1 MQRSGVFVSEIST
14 GNEII
19 AGQRGVT
26 LFGRRM
32 PDQIPPLSGWFLRLF
47 QIVWWASFVT
57 ALVGTIFFSV
67 SEERRDQQVRL
78 DILSTGIGLTSQT
91 DDGWEASP
99 FTEAANAAGVRAGD
113 IVIAVNG
120 APVAD
125 DLKFLARQLS
135 GPDGSIARLTLRH
148 AGGTQETV
156 PIAKDS
162 NYIKRAYAGSSLT
175 YETQRWAQFAL
186 NNGLSFFLLTVSLV
200 LILKRAREPVAAM
213 IAMGWTFTA
222 IPFSAMGLP
231 DWVGHLGTAVLF
243 LLLPIGISLFPDSR
257 FVSRWNWL
265 TLVASLML
273 VLSYFAGV
281 FSVGSQLLYLTNIF
295 IVFASLAVAVSVR
308 YRRLSSGTERQ
319 QLKFFTLGLIV
330 LSVCIMTAAI
340 GAAVAIG
347 QPVGGLSGWVNL
359 IYAFLITFGFTIF
372 GTGILISLLRYRL
385 YDAERTISRSVA
397 LGALTLTL
405 LAIFA
410 GSEKVIELLG
420 EEWFGEDL
428 GALAGGLGAAL
439 AALMIVPLHKRLDH
453 WAERRFQ
460 TDLTKLR
467 DTYPLLVAD
476 LRETMAP
483 NGIAEHL
490 FDQVMPT
497 IRTMRGVLL
506 IGTEP
511 LALRGITDAEFAA
524 WRTDRTPP
532 EAPGLHTEPSDP
544 LLPTRLSLEAPGH
557 GRIGWLLLGSRP
569 DGSLIGKDE
578 REALLAIADPLA
590 RALQVSTQRQERENA
605 QDSRIATLE
614 EQVGRIKELE
624 EKVGSILR
632 PLQSPRAAPLKS

>member
-1 MQRSGVFVSEIST
+1 M
-14 GNEII
+14 
-19 AGQRGVT
+19 
-26 LFGRRM
+26 
-32 PDQIPPLSGWFLRLF
+32 
-47 QIVWWASFVT
+47 
-57 ALVGTIFFSV
+57 
-67 SEERRDQQVRL
+67 
-78 DILSTGIGLTSQT
+78 
-91 DDGWEASP
+91 
-99 FTEAANAAGVRAGD
+99 
-113 IVIAVNG
+113 
-120 APVAD
+120 
-125 DLKFLARQLS
+125 
-135 GPDGSIARLTLRH
+135 
-148 AGGTQETV
+148 
-156 PIAKDS
+156 
-162 NYIKRAYAGSSLT
+162 
-175 YETQRWAQFAL
+175 
-186 NNGLSFFLLTVSLV
+186 
-200 LILKRAREPVAAM
+200 
-213 IAMGWTFTA
+213 
-222 IPFSAMGLP
+222 
-231 DWVGHLGTAVLF
+231 
-243 LLLPIGISLFPDSR
+243 
-257 FVSRWNWL
+257 
-265 TLVASLML
+265 
-273 VLSYFAGV
+273 
-281 FSVGSQLLYLTNIF
+281 
-295 IVFASLAVAVSVR
+295 
-308 YRRLSSGTERQ
+308 
-319 QLKFFTLGLIV
+319 
-330 LSVCIMTAAI
+330 
-340 GAAVAIG
+340 
-347 QPVGGLSGWVNL
+347 
-359 IYAFLITFGFTIF
+359 
-372 GTGILISLLRYRL
+372 
-385 YDAERTISRSVA
+385 
-397 LGALTLTL
+397 
-405 LAIFA
+405 
-410 GSEKVIELLG
+410 
-420 EEWFGEDL
+420 
-428 GALAGGLGAAL
+428 
-439 AALMIVPLHKRLDH
+439 LMIVPLHKRLDH